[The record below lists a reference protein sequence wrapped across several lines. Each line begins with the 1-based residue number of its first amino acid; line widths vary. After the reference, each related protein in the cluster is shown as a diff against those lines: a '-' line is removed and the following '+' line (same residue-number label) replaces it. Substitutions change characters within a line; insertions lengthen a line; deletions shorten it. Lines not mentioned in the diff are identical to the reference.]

1 MHNTYGDYETASWM
15 MTDTADE
22 VPTEDRAGNETNQ
35 ELRDACAVLMNRT
48 DCKRIR
54 VFDAERGKID
64 YDSKRAYIS
73 QNVLSKIY
81 HQFDAECL
89 YAEGGHAEFIY
100 IGTECP
106 EN

>member
-1 MHNTYGDYETASWM
+1 MHSPSDGP
-15 MTDTADE
+15 
-22 VPTEDRAGNETNQ
+22 PTEDRAGTEASQ

-48 DCKRIR
+48 DC
-54 VFDAERGKID
+54 
-64 YDSKRAYIS
+64 
-73 QNVLSKIY
+73 KIY

>member
-1 MHNTYGDYETASWM
+1 MHSPSDGP
-15 MTDTADE
+15 
-22 VPTEDRAGNETNQ
+22 PTEDRAGTEASQ

-64 YDSKRAYIS
+64 YDSKRVYIS
-73 QNVLSKIY
+73 QNVLGKIY